1 VFWSSTQRDHV
12 IYESRLD
19 LAVLL
24 LADFDQAVCGI
35 VAQPFLLKAAFD
47 GRLHRHVPDFLL
59 LTDTGPVVV
68 DVKPQH
74 LVAEEKIAATLAWT
88 NLVVQQRGW
97 RYEVRSEPPPR
108 RLANVRFLAG
118 YRRDWL
124 FDPVLLAELR
134 AVDMSVRRW
143 MMRSPACPS
152 RAQASVRAAVL
163 HLLWVGHLTT
173 DLDRPLSR
181 SHVLRAAQ

>member
-1 VFWSSTQRDHV
+1 
-12 IYESRLD
+12 
-19 LAVLL
+19 
-24 LADFDQAVCGI
+24 
-35 VAQPFLLKAAFD
+35 
-47 GRLHRHVPDFLL
+47 
-59 LTDTGPVVV
+59 V

-74 LVAEEKIAATLAWT
+74 LVADERIAATLAWT
-88 NLVVQQRGW
+88 SSVVQQRGW

-108 RLANVRFLAG
+108 RLENVRFLAG

-134 AVDMSVRRW
+134 AVDLVGATLDDAFS
-143 MMRSPACPS
+143 CLPS

-163 HLLWVGHLTT
+163 HLLWAGHLTT

-181 SHVLRAAQ
+181 SHVLQAAP